1 MLEKTTV
8 PETLPTHLALIMD
21 GNGRWAQARGLERS
35 AGHRAGAEAV
45 HDIVAEC
52 RRLNIRHLTLYAF
65 STENWNRPKAE
76 ISVLFSLLTDFL
88 SRELPLL
95 KEKDI
100 RLRTLGDVEA
110 LPLAQRA
117 ALGHAVRTTQNNAS
131 MILNLALNYGGR
143 SELVRAVRA
152 IISEGLSPDDVD
164 EDVLAAHLYTQGQ
177 PDPDC
182 VIRTSGEQRLS
193 NYLLYQCAYSE
204 LIFTPVFWPDFSV
217 AELHRALAEY
227 ARRKRRF
234 GRTQEQIG
242 SGDCPGEGGGTAPR

>member
-1 MLEKTTV
+1 MQEKTTA

-45 HDIVAEC
+45 HAVVAEC
-52 RRLNIRHLTLYAF
+52 RRLNIRYLTLYTF

-100 RLRTLGDVEA
+100 RLQTLGAVDA
-110 LPLAQRA
+110 LPFAQRT
-117 ALGHAVRTTQNNAS
+117 ALAHAVQATRNNTS
-131 MILNLALNYGGR
+131 MVLNLALNYGAR

-152 IISEGLSPDDVD
+152 ILEEGLRPDEVT
-164 EDVLAAHLYTQGQ
+164 EDVLAAHLYTRGQ

-204 LIFTPVFWPDFSV
+204 LIFTSVFWPDFSV
-217 AELHRALAEY
+217 AELHKALHEY

-234 GRTQEQIG
+234 GKTQEQVG
-242 SGDCPGEGGGTAPR
+242 TGDVP